1 MPGSAIVSSLG
12 FINQKDN
19 LVFDPYFL
27 NGQTFRQVGKDQI
40 AMSLLQAMGAGE
52 VSSGQGDGQFF
63 NLQSTPEDTVAS
75 GLTLF
80 ETVRLFEEKREIS
93 GAFWR
98 VGKDVPVF
106 SQGC

>member
-1 MPGSAIVSSLG
+1 MSSLG

-80 ETVRLFEEKREIS
+80 ETVRLFEEKARDQRRLLA
-93 GAFWR
+93 GWQ
-98 VGKDVPVF
+98 DVPVF